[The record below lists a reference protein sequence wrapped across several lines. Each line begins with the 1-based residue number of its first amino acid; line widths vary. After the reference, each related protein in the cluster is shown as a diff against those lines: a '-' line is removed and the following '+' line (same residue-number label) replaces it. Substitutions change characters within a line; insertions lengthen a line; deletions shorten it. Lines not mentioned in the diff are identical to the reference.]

1 MRVVGHLRPVKDP
14 LLVARAARLLPPS
27 SRLRVEHIGDTLD
40 DSLALAAREEE
51 RTNARWR
58 WLGARTRLATLRA
71 IASAHLIVL
80 PSRSEG
86 GPGVIAEAVMA
97 STPVLATR
105 IDGVLGM
112 LGPDHP
118 GLFEPGDVAG
128 LARRL
133 ERAES
138 DAAFLA
144 ELVRS
149 GDACRPRFERA
160 QEVGAW
166 RALLHEIPA
175 REWQRPGPAR

>member
-1 MRVVGHLRPVKDP
+1 M
-14 LLVARAARLLPPS
+14 AAS
-27 SRLRVEHIGDTLD
+27 SRLRVEHIGDSLDETL
-40 DSLALAAREEE
+40 SRAAREEE
-51 RTNARWR
+51 RSNARWR
-58 WLGARTRLATLRA
+58 WLGARTRLETLRA
-71 IASAHLIVL
+71 IASAHLLVL

-86 GPGVIAEAVMA
+86 GPGVIAESVMA

-128 LARRL
+128 LARLL
-133 ERAES
+133 ERAEL
-138 DAAFLA
+138 DAAFLR
-144 ELVRS
+144 ELARA

-160 QEVGAW
+160 HELAAW
-166 RALLHEIPA
+166 SALLREIPP